1 MLQYKQRKTP
11 GHTIILHL
19 CTNNLD
25 VIYSSS
31 DIERDRLK
39 LIILGQFYLFYPLK
53 PKKSKFW
60 KNEELAGDIIILHM
74 CTKNQL
80 YEVRFLKYGA
90 QRTDFFVIL
99 DHLLLFYPPNN
110 LQSQN
115 FQEIKKASR
124 DTTILQVCTIN
135 GNHMMMYASW
145 DLVGERRNFL
155 RFWTV
160 FCPFNPLTTQKIK
173 ILKKWIKKPGDIIIL
188 RICTINDNHMM
199 YGSWDMERQTTRS
212 LWFWTAFYPFPP

>member
-1 MLQYKQRKTP
+1 MYQQSWCYLQFLRYRAWQTEINNFRS
-11 GHTIILHL
+11 ILSL
-19 CTNNLD
+19 L
-25 VIYSSS
+25 
-31 DIERDRLK
+31 
-39 LIILGQFYLFYPLK
+39 PLK
-53 PKKSKFW
+53 TQEIKIL
-60 KNEELAGDIIILHM
+60 KNEELAGDIIILHVYQ
-74 CTKNQL
+74 KSQL

-145 DLVGERRNFL
+145 DLVGDRRNFL

-199 YGSWDMERQTTRS
+199 YGSWDMERQTNRFLS
-212 LWFWTAFYPFPP
+212 FWTVFYPFPP

>member
-25 VIYSSS
+25 VIYSSW

-60 KNEELAGDIIILHM
+60 KNEELAGDIILHM

-124 DTTILQVCTIN
+124 ATTILQVCTIN
-135 GNHMMMYASW
+135 GNHMMYASW

-155 RFWTV
+155 RLWTV
-160 FCPFNPLTTQKIK
+160 FCPFNSLPTQKIK

-188 RICTINDNHMM
+188 RICTINDNHMT
-199 YGSWDMERQTTRS
+199 YASWDMERQTTRFLS
-212 LWFWTAFYPFPP
+212 FWTVFYPFPP